1 MRSIVHSRQS
11 LPDITIQ
18 ECGSFEAAFAIAERN
33 GVAVTDD
40 LTVGQSVEFAPEDI
54 AKKQVVA
61 NLAARGVKPATAIS
75 EQDAAL
81 VPWGGIG
88 FMGIEI
94 DFIVS

>member
-11 LPDITIQ
+11 IMDIAIQ
-18 ECGSFEAAFAIAERN
+18 ECGSFEAAFAVAERN
-33 GVAVTDD
+33 GLAVTDD

-54 AKKQVVA
+54 SKKHVA
-61 NLAARGVKPATAIS
+61 ASLAAQGVKPATAIS
-75 EQDAAL
+75 EVDAAL

>member
-11 LPDITIQ
+11 LLDITIQ
-18 ECGSFEAAFAIAERN
+18 ECGSFEAAFTLAERN
-33 GVAVTDD
+33 GLAVTDE
-40 LTVGQSVEFAPEDI
+40 LAVGQAVEFAPEDI
-54 AKKQVVA
+54 SKKQVVA
-61 NLAARGVKPATAIS
+61 SLAAQGVKPATAIS

-88 FMGIEI
+88 FMGLEI